1 MTKETNYT
9 PEQVTQLVEAYVF
22 ETTQETRDSVVEY
35 FAIEFGKS
43 VQSIRAKLS
52 REGVYVA
59 KAVAQAEK
67 TVSKADYIDQLADE
81 VGVPVELFESLTKAN
96 KNVLERLLFAFIEDR
111 IDTEEVAEV

>member
-1 MTKETNYT
+1 MTKEQNYT
-9 PEQVTQLVEAYVF
+9 DAQVEQLVEAYVF

-59 KAVAQAEK
+59 KAVAEAEK
-67 TVSKADYIDQLADE
+67 TVSKNDYIAQIADE
-81 VGVPVELFESLTKAN
+81 VGATEEQMESLVKAN
-96 KNVLERLLFAFIEDR
+96 KNVLERILFRFIEDSL
-111 IDTEEVAEV
+111 DEDEVTA